1 MAPPF
6 ARILLAY
13 DESAASR
20 LALRYACAL
29 AESGATLAVT
39 HALAESN
46 FIASAEKAGCF
57 PAVDPK
63 HMIDAVDESGDAVL
77 KTAVDACG
85 ALGIA
90 ARKIFAHGAPADAV
104 VTAGRQMDA
113 DLIVVGTR
121 ARTGIARAVQGS
133 VAESILRA
141 SDVPVL
147 VINRHVKTPRSPIF
161 GRALVAIDESDAS
174 TAALAIAARI
184 ATCFGTRL
192 TLCNVDDSS
201 SSEFEDDDAG
211 PCELDMN
218 AAVTLLLER
227 AEVVKDVAAFLDDE
241 IIVDGGPAD
250 AIEHAAMQ
258 RNCDIIVVGSHGRR
272 GWQRLWD
279 GSVAESVVRSSA
291 LPVLV
296 APLRHD
302 VRRIEAPGARH
313 RQMV

>member
-1 MAPPF
+1 MAPAF

-13 DESAASR
+13 DESAGSR
-20 LALRYACAL
+20 LALRYACGL
-29 AESGATLAVT
+29 AESGATLAIT

-46 FIASAEKAGCF
+46 FIASAAKAGCF
-57 PAVDPK
+57 PAVDPRQ
-63 HMIDAVDESGDAVL
+63 MIEAVDESGDAIL
-77 KTAVDACG
+77 KNAVDACA

-90 ARKIFAHGAPADAV
+90 ARKLFAHGDPVDAV
-104 VTAGRQMDA
+104 VAAGRQMDA
-113 DLIVVGTR
+113 DIIVVGTH

-147 VINRHVKTPRSPIF
+147 VINRHVKAPRRPVC

-174 TAALAIAARI
+174 TAALAIAARL

-192 TLCNVDDSS
+192 TLCNVDDPS
-201 SSEFEDDDAG
+201 SSEFGDDEG
-211 PCELDMN
+211 PLELDMN
-218 AAVTLLLER
+218 AAVALLLER
-227 AEVVKDVAAFLDDE
+227 ASVVKDIAAFLDDE
-241 IIVDGGPAD
+241 IIVNGGPAD

-258 RNCDIIVVGSHGRR
+258 RNCDIIVVGSHRRR

-296 APLRHD
+296 APLQHD
-302 VRRIEAPGARH
+302 IRRIEAPGARH